1 MRTQV
6 IAVVLSGGSLLGCSS
21 TDPPSSS
28 QNPETVP
35 SLPTVAIGETKSGDG
50 TYYDFAN
57 GDGACMFGPSPNDM
71 DIAALNAPDWGGSS
85 LCGACAEVTGP
96 KGTVTIRIVDQCP
109 GCKTGDLDLS
119 PQAFGKIADMAAGR
133 VPITWKLVTCS
144 VTGPIRYKYK
154 DGANQWWS
162 AVQVQNHRLAVVA
175 LEFSADGAAYRSMPR
190 ETYNYFVAQEPGFG
204 PNPVRVRVTAID
216 GQTLEDELPVVQ
228 EYLVVDGK
236 AQFQ

>member
-6 IAVVLSGGSLLGCSS
+6 IAVVLSVGSLLGCSS
-21 TDPPSSS
+21 NDSPGSGTKEPGS
-28 QNPETVP
+28 TV
-35 SLPTVAIGETKSGDG
+35 PTVAIGESKSGDG

-71 DIAALNAPDWGGSS
+71 DIAALNKPDWSGSS

-96 KGTVTIRIVDQCP
+96 KGTVTIRVVDQCP
-109 GCKTGDLDLS
+109 ECKTGDLDLS

-133 VPITWKLVTCS
+133 VPITWKLVACN

-162 AVQVQNHRLAVVA
+162 AVQVQNHRLPVTT
-175 LEFSADGAAYRSMPR
+175 LEFSADGAAYQSMPR
-190 ETYNYFVAQEPGFG
+190 EDYNYFVAQDPGFG

-228 EYLVVDGK
+228 EYLVVEGK